1 MRLADG
7 RLAFSATD
15 LSRHLACRHLTSLRR
30 SVALGETEAPPPYDD
45 PRGEVLKQ
53 RGIEHERRLL
63 ERFAAEG
70 RAVELVT
77 AADAPFSHRDP
88 AAAAARTRDA
98 LRRGADVVYQG
109 RLEDEDGRWSGYPD
123 FLLRVDE
130 PSALGAWSYEVIDAK
145 LARSAKGE
153 AVLQLLLYSDLL
165 ALVQGTEPARMHLA
179 LGGGDGRDHTSFRV
193 VEYSAYYRAVRR
205 RFEAHAEAPPETY
218 PEPVE
223 HCHLCEWKQ
232 SCAERRR
239 ADDHLSLVAGITR
252 GQRGRLV
259 ERGVTTMAG
268 LGALDLPVVPRL
280 DGVGAGALA
289 SIRDQARVQGRGRRE
304 GRRIHE
310 LVMPVEP
317 DKGLAALP
325 EPSAGDVFFDLE
337 GDPFAA
343 DGGLEYLFG
352 VADRQGRYEADWAL
366 DATNEK
372 AAFERFIDRA
382 MARWERHPGFH
393 IYHYGAYETTAVK
406 RLMSRYATRED
417 EVDRL
422 LRGRVF
428 VDLHRTVRQG
438 MRASVESYS
447 IKKLEPFYGFVR
459 QVGLPEATRALIRFE
474 ARLEWGDAAGAP
486 DELRDQVEGYNRDD
500 CLSTLHLAEW
510 LEARR
515 RELEAST
522 GQPVPRPAL
531 RDEERDREQEPAV
544 DVAALFEALTAGL
557 PADEAELADG
567 LRARRLLA
575 HLLEFHR
582 REDKSAWWELFHRC
596 GFTEEEHVDSRA
608 TLGALTHEG
617 DVAQIK
623 KSVVHRYRFPEQIH
637 EIKIGDSPKNPDT
650 AESDDLQRGFCGTV
664 VDIDETARTIDL
676 KRGRNSPVPH
686 PPALVPLDIVNNK
699 VLRESL
705 ARLAHGIVS
714 TGFAP
719 DGQRRM
725 AFDLLRRVPPRLGP
739 PAGHPASGDRPGG
752 GEEPDPRSDEPDPRQ
767 ADQPPMRRPQALDAE
782 AGRANGSSL
791 VAVGETPLA
800 AARRIA
806 PRLDG
811 SVLPVQGPP
820 GSGKTY
826 TGARMILDL
835 LAGRKRVGVTANSH
849 KVISNLLGAICDAA
863 DDSGPVDV
871 RGIQKANDGDG
882 CPDER
887 IVQTDA
893 NQQVAEA
900 LASGE
905 ANLAA
910 GTAWLWTRR
919 EMAGAVDVLVIDEAG
934 QMSLANTLAV
944 CQAGASLVLLGD
956 PRQLDQPIQGVHPPG
971 ADVSALGHLLGE
983 SATVDPARGVF
994 LDHTWRMHPDV
1005 CTFTSEQ
1012 FYEGRL
1018 LAREDLARQTVVGPG
1033 PLAGHGLRF
1042 LPVEHTGNT
1051 HASEEEADRVAALI
1065 RELLDAGAAWVDRQG
1080 ARKRLTLGDVLV
1092 VAPYN
1097 AQVATLRAKLP
1108 DGARVGTVD
1117 KFQGQEAPIVLF
1129 SMATSTAEEAP
1140 RGMEFLYSPHRLNV
1154 ATSRARCVAA
1164 IVANPALLTPG
1175 CRTPE
1180 QMRLANPFCRF
1191 LELASTS
1198 SPPGP
1203 ARDGRLADG
1212 VLAGRE
1218 GFVVRAR
1225 ALRQRLRSSAESSA
1239 AIRGDRDRDTAT

>member
-15 LSRHLACRHLTSLRR
+15 LGRHLACSHLTTQRR
-30 SVALGETEAPPPYDD
+30 AVALGGIEAPPPYDD
-45 PRGEVLKQ
+45 PRGDVLRQ
-53 RGIEHERRLL
+53 RGIEHEARLL

-70 RAVELVT
+70 RAVEVVT
-77 AADAPFSHRDP
+77 AADTPFLHRNP
-88 AAAAARTRDA
+88 ATAATRTRDA
-98 LRRGADVVYQG
+98 MRRGADVIYQG
-109 RLEDEDGRWSGYPD
+109 RLEDADGRWSGYPD

-130 PSALGAWSYEVIDAK
+130 PSALGAWSYEVLDAK
-145 LARSAKGE
+145 LARGAKGA

-165 ALVQGTEPARMHLA
+165 APAQGAAPERMHLA
-179 LGGGDGRDHTSFRV
+179 LGGGDERDHASFRV

-205 RFEAHAEAPPETY
+205 GFEAHAEAPPETY

-223 HCHLCEWKQ
+223 HCGLCEWKQ

-252 GQRGRLV
+252 GQRARLA
-259 ERGVTTMAG
+259 ERGVTTMTA
-268 LGALDLPVVPRL
+268 LGALDLSVVPRL
-280 DGVGAGALA
+280 DGISAGALA
-289 SIRDQARVQGRGRRE
+289 RIREQARVQDQARRE
-304 GRRIHE
+304 GRRVHE
-310 LVMPVEP
+310 LVTPVEP
-317 DKGLAALP
+317 GKGLAALP
-325 EPSAGDVFFDLE
+325 GPSAGDVFFDLE

-352 VADRQGRYEADWAL
+352 AASRNGTYDADWAL
-366 DATNEK
+366 DATGEK
-372 AAFERFIDRA
+372 AAFERFIDRV
-382 MARWERHPGFH
+382 MARWEQHPGFH

-428 VDLHRTVRQG
+428 VDLHRVVRQG
-438 MRASVESYS
+438 VRASVESYS
-447 IKKLEPFYGFVR
+447 IKRLEPFYGFARRVD
-459 QVGLPEATRALIRFE
+459 LLAATRALIRFE
-474 ARLEWGDAAGAP
+474 VRLESGDAAAAP
-486 DELRDQVEGYNRDD
+486 DELRTEIAGYNRDD
-500 CLSTLHLAEW
+500 CLSTLRLAEW
-510 LEARR
+510 LEERR

-544 DVAALFEALTAGL
+544 EVAALFEALTAGL
-557 PADEAELADG
+557 PTDGAELDG
-567 LRARRLLA
+567 EQRARQLLA

-582 REDKSAWWELFHRC
+582 REDKSTWWEFFHRC
-596 GFTEEEHVDSRA
+596 GFTEEEHVESRA
-608 TLGALTHEG
+608 TLGALAYNGAVEE
-617 DVAQIK
+617 VK
-623 KSVVHRYRFPEQIH
+623 KSVVHRYRFPEQTH
-637 EIKIGDSPKNPDT
+637 EIAIGDSPKNPDT
-650 AESDDLQRGFCGTV
+650 AESDELKRGSCGTV

-676 KRGRNSPVPH
+676 KRGRNSQVPH
-686 PPALVPLDIVNNK
+686 PPALVPLDIVNSK
-699 VLRESL
+699 VLQESL
-705 ARLAHGIVS
+705 ARLADGVVS
-714 TGFAP
+714 SGLA
-719 DGQRRM
+719 DSRRRV

-739 PAGHPASGDRPGG
+739 PDRHLASGD
-752 GEEPDPRSDEPDPRQ
+752 
-767 ADQPPMRRPQALDAE
+767 
-782 AGRANGSSL
+782 L
-791 VAVGETPLA
+791 VADGETPLDA
-800 AARRIA
+800 VRRIA

-835 LAGRKRVGVTANSH
+835 LADGKRVGVTANSH
-849 KVISNLLGAICDAA
+849 KVISNLLGAVCDAA
-863 DDSGPVDV
+863 DDRSDTREPAARAPGRRAGDESARGGRGAETPPRGAPVEV
-871 RGIQKANDGDG
+871 HGIQKARDGDG

-887 IVQTDA
+887 IVQAGSNDE
-893 NQQVAEA
+893 VAEA
-900 LASGE
+900 LATGE

-910 GTAWLWTRR
+910 GTAWLWARE

-934 QMSLANTLAV
+934 QTSLANTLAV
-944 CQAGASLVLLGD
+944 CQAAASLVLLGD

-971 ADVSALGHLLGE
+971 VAVSALGHLLGE
-983 SATVDPARGVF
+983 SATVDPARGIF

-1005 CTFTSEQ
+1005 CAFTSEQ

-1018 LAREDLARQTVVGPG
+1018 LARESLDRQTVVGPG
-1033 PLAGHGLRF
+1033 PLTGHGLRF
-1042 LPVEHTGNT
+1042 LPVEHAGNT
-1051 HASEEEADRVAALI
+1051 HASEEEAARVEALI
-1065 RELLDAGAAWVDRQG
+1065 RELLDAGAAWVDRRG
-1080 ARKRLTLGDVLV
+1080 VRKRLTLGDVLV

-1097 AQVATLRAKLP
+1097 AHVATLRAKLP

-1140 RGMEFLYSPHRLNV
+1140 RGMEFLYSLHRLNV

-1164 IVANPALLTPG
+1164 IVASPALLTPP

-1191 LELASTS
+1191 LELASDT
-1198 SPPGP
+1198 SPP
-1203 ARDGRLADG
+1203 
-1212 VLAGRE
+1212 
-1218 GFVVRAR
+1218 
-1225 ALRQRLRSSAESSA
+1225 
-1239 AIRGDRDRDTAT
+1239 